1 MRRRRLTLVSTV
13 VFVALAASAGAQPVA
28 PYIETS
34 RRLLRDLV
42 AIDTSATTGSTT
54 AAAERV
60 ARELKAAGFPD
71 DDVQVIGAD
80 ARHRSL
86 VARLRG
92 RGRGKPVLFLAH
104 LDVVPAL
111 REDWTT
117 DPYALVEKD
126 GYYYGRGTID
136 DKQFCATFAAV
147 FAQLKR
153 EGVVPERDLILAL
166 TAGEETGPNPETN
179 GVMWLLR
186 HHGALRDIAYVING
200 DAGGGG
206 IAADGRYLAFG
217 VQAGEKLY
225 ADYTLE
231 VTNPGGHSSRPV
243 KDHAIYRLAR
253 ALLRV
258 ESMETP
264 TTVSDVTRPLFAFLA
279 ATETGQKAADLR
291 AAAATPPDQAALARL
306 AAVDPSLN
314 AQLRTTCV
322 ATELSGGHAPNALPQ
337 RARATVNCRLLPGE
351 SPAAIRAA
359 LVRAIADDG
368 VSVTQTAG
376 EPEGPAVRLD
386 PAVMALVEK
395 AAAKTWPGVP
405 TIPVL
410 EVGGT
415 DGFFFRREGI
425 DVYGVNHFQRDE
437 DARAHGKDERIGVK
451 QFDEAAR
458 FSYELAKIVGSAA
471 PATTTTTR

>member
-1 MRRRRLTLVSTV
+1 MLRRCPAV
-13 VFVALAASAGAQPVA
+13 VVPTFVVAALAASVSAQPA
-28 PYIETS
+28 TPSLIETS
-34 RRLLRDLV
+34 RQLLRDLV
-42 AIDTSATTGSTT
+42 AIDTSQDTGTTTP
-54 AAAERV
+54 AAERI
-60 ARELKAAGFPD
+60 ARELKAAGFAAE
-71 DDVQVIGAD
+71 DVMVIGAD
-80 ARHRSL
+80 PRRGNL

-92 RGRGKPVLFLAH
+92 RGHGKPVLFLAH

-117 DPYALVEKD
+117 DPYSLVEKD
-126 GYYYGRGTID
+126 GYYYGRGTTD
-136 DKQFCATFAAV
+136 DKQFCAIFAAV

-153 EGVVPERDLILAL
+153 DRVVPERDLILAL
-166 TAGEETGPNPETN
+166 TTGEETGASPETN
-179 GVMWLLR
+179 GVTWLLDR
-186 HHGALRDIAYVING
+186 HRSLFDVAYVING

-225 ADYTLE
+225 ADYALE

-243 KDHAIYRLAR
+243 RDNAIYRLSR

-258 ESMETP
+258 ESMTTP
-264 TTVSDVTRPLFAFLA
+264 MAVSDVTRPLFAFLA
-279 ATETGQKAADLR
+279 TTETGQKAADLR
-291 AAAATPPDQAALARL
+291 AAAATPADQAALQRL
-306 AAVDPSLN
+306 AEADPSLN

-322 ATELSGGHAPNALPQ
+322 ATQASAGHATNALPQ
-337 RARATVNCRLLPGE
+337 RATANVNCRILPGE
-351 SPAAIRAA
+351 SPAAIREA

-376 EPEGPAVRLD
+376 EPRGPAVRLD
-386 PAVMALVEK
+386 PAVMALIEK
-395 AAAKTWPGVP
+395 AAAATWPGVP

-415 DGFFFRREGI
+415 DGFFFRRIGI

-437 DARAHGKDERIGVK
+437 DARAHGRDERIGIK

-458 FSYELAKIVGSAA
+458 FGWELVKIVGGTAR
-471 PATTTTTR
+471 P